1 MGNPNRLISL
11 LPPEV
16 REAVQAEIDLEAV
29 ADLFGLTEEELEMTA
44 ETKKLSTA
52 DFKQVSDLLAETEL
66 KPNMTVEAARD
77 IWQAVCSGIGSITA
91 AQFRRSSG
99 EYAKELKYVLEFLR
113 KELGQDESVLLG
125 AFLSSGQLSVKGKDD
140 SGETNHG
147 QNKIATGCIKGLEI
161 NKKDG
166 EVILT
171 GELARRTLFHVVEEK
186 RAEAAHAISKTIG
199 LFNVYW
205 TGKGN
210 EERSRAAEKV
220 EEVKRLLNDLVSLA
234 DLARELRS
242 SAQFGGTC
250 DEAKEGCPHCPE
262 ASQSSQKPRDLQ
274 KDTDQGLTD
283 RRS

>member
-29 ADLFGLTEEELEMTA
+29 ADLFGLTKEELEMTA

-125 AFLSSGQLSVKGKDD
+125 AFLSSGQLSVEGKDSSGIKSGSKLDVFDDAITSRLRNLLGAGVNEMRRDTVDCFVDLLAEIVAVKVIRKVQRELSGLD
-140 SGETNHG
+140 SGNDDL
-147 QNKIATGCIKGLEI
+147 N
-161 NKKDG
+161 
-166 EVILT
+166 
-171 GELARRTLFHVVEEK
+171 
-186 RAEAAHAISKTIG
+186 RAVWG
-199 LFNVYW
+199 
-205 TGKGN
+205 
-210 EERSRAAEKV
+210 
-220 EEVKRLLNDLVSLA
+220 
-234 DLARELRS
+234 
-242 SAQFGGTC
+242 
-250 DEAKEGCPHCPE
+250 
-262 ASQSSQKPRDLQ
+262 
-274 KDTDQGLTD
+274 
-283 RRS
+283 

>member
-16 REAVQAEIDLEAV
+16 REAVQAEMDLEAV
-29 ADLFGLTEEELEMTA
+29 ADLFGLTKEELEMTA

-125 AFLSSGQLSVKGKDD
+125 AFLSSGQLSVEGKDSSGIKSGSKLDVFDDAITSRLRNLLGARVNEMRRDTVDCFVDLLAEIVAVKVIRKVQRELSGLD
-140 SGETNHG
+140 SGNDDL
-147 QNKIATGCIKGLEI
+147 NRRLGL
-161 NKKDG
+161 
-166 EVILT
+166 
-171 GELARRTLFHVVEEK
+171 RT
-186 RAEAAHAISKTIG
+186 A
-199 LFNVYW
+199 
-205 TGKGN
+205 
-210 EERSRAAEKV
+210 
-220 EEVKRLLNDLVSLA
+220 
-234 DLARELRS
+234 
-242 SAQFGGTC
+242 
-250 DEAKEGCPHCPE
+250 
-262 ASQSSQKPRDLQ
+262 
-274 KDTDQGLTD
+274 
-283 RRS
+283 

>member
-29 ADLFGLTEEELEMTA
+29 ADLFGLTKEELEMTA

-125 AFLSSGQLSVKGKDD
+125 AFLSSGQLSVEGKDSSGIKSGSKLDVFDDAITSRLRNLLGARVNEMRRDTVDCFVDLLAEIVAVKVIRKVQRELSGLD
-140 SGETNHG
+140 SGNDDL
-147 QNKIATGCIKGLEI
+147 N
-161 NKKDG
+161 
-166 EVILT
+166 
-171 GELARRTLFHVVEEK
+171 
-186 RAEAAHAISKTIG
+186 RAVWG
-199 LFNVYW
+199 
-205 TGKGN
+205 
-210 EERSRAAEKV
+210 
-220 EEVKRLLNDLVSLA
+220 
-234 DLARELRS
+234 
-242 SAQFGGTC
+242 
-250 DEAKEGCPHCPE
+250 
-262 ASQSSQKPRDLQ
+262 
-274 KDTDQGLTD
+274 
-283 RRS
+283 

>member
-16 REAVQAEIDLEAV
+16 REAVQAEMDLEAV
-29 ADLFGLTEEELEMTA
+29 ADLFGLTKEELEMTA

-125 AFLSSGQLSVKGKDD
+125 AFLSSGQLSVEGKDSSGIKSGSKLDVFDDAITSRLRNLLGARVNEMRRDTVDSFVDLLAEIVAVKVIRKVQRELSGLD
-140 SGETNHG
+140 SGNDDL
-147 QNKIATGCIKGLEI
+147 N
-161 NKKDG
+161 
-166 EVILT
+166 
-171 GELARRTLFHVVEEK
+171 
-186 RAEAAHAISKTIG
+186 RAVWG
-199 LFNVYW
+199 
-205 TGKGN
+205 
-210 EERSRAAEKV
+210 
-220 EEVKRLLNDLVSLA
+220 
-234 DLARELRS
+234 
-242 SAQFGGTC
+242 
-250 DEAKEGCPHCPE
+250 
-262 ASQSSQKPRDLQ
+262 
-274 KDTDQGLTD
+274 
-283 RRS
+283 

>member
-16 REAVQAEIDLEAV
+16 REAVQAEMDLEAV
-29 ADLFGLTEEELEMTA
+29 ADLFGLTKEELEMTA

-125 AFLSSGQLSVKGKDD
+125 AFLSSGQLSVEGKDSSGIKSGSKLDVFDDAITSRLRNLLGTRVNEMRRDTVDCFVDLLAEIVAVKVIRKVQRELSGLD
-140 SGETNHG
+140 SGNDDL
-147 QNKIATGCIKGLEI
+147 N
-161 NKKDG
+161 
-166 EVILT
+166 
-171 GELARRTLFHVVEEK
+171 
-186 RAEAAHAISKTIG
+186 RAVWG
-199 LFNVYW
+199 
-205 TGKGN
+205 
-210 EERSRAAEKV
+210 
-220 EEVKRLLNDLVSLA
+220 
-234 DLARELRS
+234 
-242 SAQFGGTC
+242 
-250 DEAKEGCPHCPE
+250 
-262 ASQSSQKPRDLQ
+262 
-274 KDTDQGLTD
+274 
-283 RRS
+283 

>member
-1 MGNPNRLISL
+1 MGNPNHLISL
-11 LPPEV
+11 LPPKV
-16 REAVQAEIDLEAV
+16 LQAVQAQMDLEAV
-29 ADLFGLTEEELEMTA
+29 ADLFGLTKEELEMEAQTNITTA
-44 ETKKLSTA
+44 S
-52 DFKQVSDLLAETEL
+52 KQVGDQIAETEL

-77 IWQAVCSGIGSITA
+77 IWQAVLTRVGSV
-91 AQFRRSSG
+91 RDVSYERSAREHA
-99 EYAKELKYVLEFLR
+99 EYLKETLEFLR
-113 KELGQDESVLLG
+113 KELGQDKSVLLG
-125 AFLSSGQLSVKGKDD
+125 AFISSGELSVEGKATGGKT
-140 SGETNHG
+140 SRS
-147 QNKIATGCIKGLEI
+147 QNKIATGFINGLEI
-161 NKKDG
+161 NKEAG

-186 RAEAAHAISKTIG
+186 RAEAAHAISKTIA